1 MKRTLLLL
9 MAALFALALYAPAAM
24 AQDDNAD
31 DAGDDGGG
39 SAIPS
44 ASASATQDDDG
55 TDEDGSATASATA
68 SASASASSTATAAAD
83 DDGDDNVAALPET
96 GGPALLAPIAG
107 ALLMAGGAASVL
119 ALRRDR

>member
-9 MAALFALALYAPAAM
+9 MAALFALALFAPAAM

-31 DAGDDGGG
+31 NAADDGGG

-44 ASASATQDDDG
+44 ASASA
-55 TDEDGSATASATA
+55 
-68 SASASASSTATAAAD
+68 SASASSTATATAD